1 MPLEIICRFLL
12 TPVASSRIL
21 SAVNQRLVPSYTMKS
36 LKSLLQS
43 LALLA
48 LLALVLGAL
57 AYCFT
62 LFFIGGAL

>member
-1 MPLEIICRFLL
+1 ML
-12 TPVASSRIL
+12 TSAASRCKL
-21 SAVNQRLVPSYTMKS
+21 APVNQRLVPSYIMKS

-48 LLALVLGAL
+48 LLALVIGSL

>member
-1 MPLEIICRFLL
+1 ML
-12 TPVASSRIL
+12 T
-21 SAVNQRLVPSYTMKS
+21 SAVFRCKLAPVIQSMDPSKPMRS

-48 LLALVLGAL
+48 LLALVIGAL